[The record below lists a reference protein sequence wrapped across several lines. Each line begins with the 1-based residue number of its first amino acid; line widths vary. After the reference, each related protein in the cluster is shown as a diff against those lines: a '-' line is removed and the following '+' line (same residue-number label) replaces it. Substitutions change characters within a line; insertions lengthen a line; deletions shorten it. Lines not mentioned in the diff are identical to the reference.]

1 PARRGD
7 PARPRTQGNPRMN
20 TTPRPTKTR
29 RRTAAVTA
37 GLGLAPL
44 IAVMLPATAAH
55 AHGYVSAPPSRQAQ
69 CAQGIVDCGAIR
81 WEPQSVE
88 GPKGLRSCS
97 GGNARFGELDDD
109 GKGWQAATGRNT
121 VTFTWTF
128 PARHRTRD
136 YEYNGRGRGGA
147 GVASGG
153 NARFGELD
161 DDGKGWQAATVGNTV
176 TFTWTFTARH
186 RTRDYEYYVGGRRV
200 AVIDGGDRQ
209 PPATVSHT
217 VDLGGVSGR
226 QKVLAVWNIA
236 DTANAFYACVDLEVR

>member
-1 PARRGD
+1 
-7 PARPRTQGNPRMN
+7 
-20 TTPRPTKTR
+20 PRPTKTR

-69 CAQGIVDCGAIR
+69 CAQGDVDCGAIR
-81 WEPQSVE
+81 CEP
-88 GPKGLRSCS
+88 PS
-97 GGNARFGELDDD
+97 GGAPKRRRSRRGRTARFGELDDD
-109 GKGWQAATGRNT
+109 GARWQAARVGKP
-121 VTFTWTF
+121 VTWTWTF
-128 PARHRTRD
+128 PAP
-136 YEYNGRGRGGA
+136 
-147 GVASGG
+147 
-153 NARFGELD
+153 
-161 DDGKGWQAATVGNTV
+161 
-176 TFTWTFTARH
+176 H

-200 AVIDGGDRQ
+200 AVTDGGGRQ